1 MLSQSAASYYDG
13 TMTRFRLRLLGA
25 LALTMAVAA
34 ASGVRAIS
42 QASPG
47 RHPVSGREYA
57 WPMGVAGAPWLDR
70 VEREAE
76 EAPSRAIPL
85 LKVATGETVADVGA
99 GSGYFTERLA
109 RLVGPTGRVYATDI
123 QQGMLDL
130 LKTRMTR
137 LRLENVTLVLSDPAD
152 PKLPPNTLDLVL
164 MVDVYHELGA
174 PQTVLGHIRTALK
187 PAGRLVLIEY
197 KGEDPT
203 IPIIPSHK
211 MTVAQAKLEVEH
223 QGFVLAST
231 DSSLPRQH
239 VLTFTK
245 KP

>member
-1 MLSQSAASYYDG
+1 
-13 TMTRFRLRLLGA
+13 MTPRIVVTLG
-25 LALTMAVAA
+25 LTAIVAGAVLVAA
-34 ASGVRAIS
+34 QR
-42 QASPG
+42 SPG

-57 WPMGVAGAPWLDR
+57 WPMGVAGAPWLER
-70 VEREAE
+70 GEREAE
-76 EAPSRAIPL
+76 EAPSRALRL
-85 LKVATGETVADVGA
+85 LKVAPGEVVADVGA

-109 RLVGPTGRVYATDI
+109 GLVGQTGRVYATDI

-130 LKTRMTR
+130 LGARVSRAK
-137 LRLENVTLVLSDPAD
+137 LENVTLILSDPAD
-152 PKLPPNTLDLVL
+152 PKLPPNAIDMVL
-164 MVDVYHELGA
+164 MVDVYHELGE

-187 PAGRLVLIEY
+187 PSGRLVLIEY
-197 KGEDPT
+197 KGEDPS

-223 QGFVLAST
+223 EGFVLASA

-239 VLTFTK
+239 VLTFVK

>member
-1 MLSQSAASYYDG
+1 
-13 TMTRFRLRLLGA
+13 MTTRVVVTLG
-25 LALTMAVAA
+25 LTAIVAGAVLVAA
-34 ASGVRAIS
+34 QR
-42 QASPG
+42 SPG

-57 WPMGVAGAPWLDR
+57 WPMGVAGAPWLER
-70 VEREAE
+70 GEREAE
-76 EAPSRAIPL
+76 EAPSRALRL
-85 LKVATGETVADVGA
+85 LKVAPGEVVADVGA

-109 RLVGPTGRVYATDI
+109 GLVGQTGRVYATDI

-130 LKTRMTR
+130 LGARVSRAK
-137 LRLENVTLVLSDPAD
+137 LENVTLILSDPAD
-152 PKLPPNTLDLVL
+152 PKLPPNAIDMVL
-164 MVDVYHELGA
+164 MVDVYHELGE

-187 PAGRLVLIEY
+187 PSGRLVLIEY
-197 KGEDPT
+197 KGEDPS

-223 QGFVLAST
+223 EGFVLASA

-239 VLTFTK
+239 VLTFVK

>member
-1 MLSQSAASYYDG
+1 
-13 TMTRFRLRLLGA
+13 MTKKRFGSV
-25 LALTMAVAA
+25 LAILVAA
-34 ASGVRAIS
+34 VGI
-42 QASPG
+42 QAAAQRSPG

-70 VEREAE
+70 QEREAE
-76 EAPSRAIPL
+76 EAPSRALQL
-85 LKVATGETVADVGA
+85 LNVQPGESVADVGA

-109 RLVGPTGRVYATDI
+109 QLVGPAGRVYATDI

-130 LKTRMTR
+130 LRARMTR
-137 LRLENVTLVLSDPAD
+137 AQISNVTLILGESTN
-152 PKLPPNTLDLVL
+152 PKLPADSLDLVL
-164 MVDVYHELGA
+164 MVDVYHELGE
-174 PQTVLGHIRTALK
+174 PQTVLGHLRTALR
-187 PAGRLVLIEY
+187 PAGRLVLMEY

-223 QGFVLAST
+223 EGFVLASV

-239 VLTFTK
+239 VLTFK
-245 KP
+245 KR